1 MFFVIEDNEIKFR
14 NDSYLLNT
22 SEFRTYLPTSALQLR
37 IIITNNILFPQHY
50 VLNMDTESNYHYQLI
65 IIIII

>member
-22 SEFRTYLPTSALQLR
+22 SEFRTYLPTTTL
-37 IIITNNILFPQHY
+37 
-50 VLNMDTESNYHYQLI
+50 
-65 IIIII
+65 